1 MTKRGPGK
9 VSRDFYGHVTDVPDF
24 LSHQEFKSNIY
35 CELVHRNVVKLIRK
49 ILIKLIFN
57 SETGKNLKFCRTF

>member
-24 LSHQEFKSNIY
+24 QGHQEFEVIIY
-35 CELVHRNVVKLIRK
+35 RDRNVVKLIS
-49 ILIKLIFN
+49 ID
-57 SETGKNLKFCRTF
+57 